1 MNGENRDNITSF
13 PRGGRTDG
21 NGHGG
26 GSRDGG
32 NAGIVKRLVRLETKM
47 ENVATQ
53 KDISDLKTHISDKQN
68 STLKWN
74 IATLVG
80 FILALL
86 AMLQIF
92 SKGA

>member
-1 MNGENRDNITSF
+1 MNGENRGNITSF
-13 PRGGRTDG
+13 PHRGRTDG
-21 NGHGG
+21 NGQGG
-26 GSRDGG
+26 GSGNGG
-32 NAGIVKRLVRLETKM
+32 NVEIVERLVRLETKM

-53 KDISDLKTHISDKQN
+53 KDISDLKTHISDQQN

-86 AMLQIF
+86 AMLQFF

>member
-1 MNGENRDNITSF
+1 
-13 PRGGRTDG
+13 
-21 NGHGG
+21 
-26 GSRDGG
+26 
-32 NAGIVKRLVRLETKM
+32 M